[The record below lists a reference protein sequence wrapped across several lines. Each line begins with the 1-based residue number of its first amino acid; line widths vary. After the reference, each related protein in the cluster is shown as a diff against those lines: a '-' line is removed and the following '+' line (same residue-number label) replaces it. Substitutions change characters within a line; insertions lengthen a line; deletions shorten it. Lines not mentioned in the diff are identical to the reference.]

1 MATSIVF
8 YHDFLQGGKNKYKCN
23 TFKHYLLCGFQIHVP
38 LRKLNPVGINAGFL
52 NIWMYSIGN
61 IDAEHFQINL

>member
-1 MATSIVF
+1 MMRGEEKKK
-8 YHDFLQGGKNKYKCN
+8 GGKNKYKYN

-52 NIWMYSIGN
+52 NMDVFY
-61 IDAEHFQINL
+61 